1 MKFLYTT
8 FKTFTKFEFGL
19 WLGSLALILLSF
31 FLSGNGDWLTLT
43 ASLVGG
49 TALILVSKGNVLGQ
63 ILTVV
68 FSVLYGIISY
78 TFRYYGEMIT
88 YLGMTAPIAVAS
100 VVTWLR
106 NRGSLTEVRVIAGV
120 PAFAA
125 GRYCGH
131 VRFLLYFKG
140 VPHQLSAPEHAFRT
154 DKFSGVLSDHAQ
166 KPLLCTGLCGK
177 RSDPDFPVDPGRPER
192 SRLPSDGDLLSRV
205 PCQRC
210 LRFCALVK
218 SREEPDSRPSLLT
231 AATCGTSSFGIDATQ
246 RDLPIG
252 SVPGSPASVIHPT
265 ATGL

>member
-1 MKFLYTT
+1 MLFFYEVHMKFLYTT

-106 NRGSLTEVRVIAGV
+106 NRGSLTEVRVNALRPLEYLLSLLAGIAVMCGFYFILK
-120 PAFAA
+120 AFHTNYLLLSTLSVLTSFLASYLTMRRSPYYALAYAA
-125 GRYCGH
+125 ND
-131 VRFLLYFKG
+131 LILIS
-140 VPHQLSAPEHAFRT
+140 LWILAA
-154 DKFSGVLSDHAQ
+154 LSDPGYLPMVICFLVFLVNDVYGFVRWSRAGKSQ
-166 KPLLCTGLCGK
+166 TAGPL
-177 RSDPDFPVDPGRPER
+177 S
-192 SRLPSDGDLLSRV
+192 
-205 PCQRC
+205 
-210 LRFCALVK
+210 
-218 SREEPDSRPSLLT
+218 
-231 AATCGTSSFGIDATQ
+231 
-246 RDLPIG
+246 
-252 SVPGSPASVIHPT
+252 
-265 ATGL
+265 